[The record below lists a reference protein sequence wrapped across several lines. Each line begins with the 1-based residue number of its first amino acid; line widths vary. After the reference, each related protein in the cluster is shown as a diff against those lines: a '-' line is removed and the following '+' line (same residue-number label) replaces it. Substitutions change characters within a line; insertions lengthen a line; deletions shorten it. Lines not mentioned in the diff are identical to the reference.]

1 MTRNA
6 ILQELEATRARL
18 REREADLARE
28 RAERQADHDRLAAAQ
43 AEIARL
49 MEENAELHHRVDVM
63 ARRMYGRSSERLSP
77 DQLLL
82 AFEAA
87 REEEARRVEEDR
99 LETALGEET
108 PATPRPRR
116 RRPSQKKA
124 HANLPVREVHVELPE
139 ADRVCGCGE
148 SRCRIGEEVSE
159 QIDYVPASLH
169 VVRTI
174 RGKYACPSCQEGV
187 VTAPLPPQGLERSV
201 AAPGLVA
208 HVVASKY
215 ADHLPL
221 YRQEEIFARAGVD
234 LPRSTLGDLVAQA
247 AVRLAPVARAVL
259 ASVLAGRVVHTDDT
273 PVTYLLQPRGRAT
286 GAVWV
291 YVGEK
296 GEAAYDFT
304 ETRSRDGP
312 AAVLRSYRGYLQ
324 ADALKVYDAIFAP
337 GAIVEVAC
345 WAHVR
350 RYFFDALGSE
360 RERATEMLGKIRRLY
375 AVEARARVLD
385 EPDRVLMRLEHA
397 RPVLAEIHAW
407 LEDAAAKVLPK
418 GPLGQAIAYA
428 RSNWP
433 ALQRYLEHGYLD
445 IDNNEAERALRGV
458 AVGRK
463 NWLFAGSAE
472 AGRRAAVLMTLV
484 ATCKLQGVEPEAYL
498 ADALVRVNTTPMSR
512 IKDLT
517 PRGWKRAREA
527 AFPAAGSA

>member
-1 MTRNA
+1 MTPDA
-6 ILQELEATRARL
+6 ILQELDATRARL
-18 REREADLARE
+18 RERESELRTERE
-28 RAERQADHDRLAAAQ
+28 RLAAAQ

-49 MEENAELHHRVDVM
+49 LAENADLRHRVDRM
-63 ARRMYGRSSERLSP
+63 ARRMFGQSSERLTQG
-77 DQLLL
+77 QLLL

-108 PATPRPRR
+108 PATPRR

-124 HANLPVREVHVELPE
+124 HANLPVREVHVEPPE
-139 ADRVCGCGE
+139 ADRLCGCGE
-148 SRCRIGEEVSE
+148 ARCRIGEEVSE
-159 QIDYVPASLH
+159 QLDYVPASLH

-174 RGKYACPSCQEGV
+174 RGKFACPRCQEGV
-187 VTAPLPPQGLERSV
+187 VVAPLPPQGIERSV

-259 ASVLAGRVVHTDDT
+259 AAVLAGRVVHTDDT

-291 YVGEK
+291 YVGER

-312 AAVLRSYRGYLQ
+312 AAILASYRGFLQ
-324 ADALKVYDAIFAP
+324 ADALKVYDAIYAM
-337 GAIVEVAC
+337 GDIVEVAC

-375 AVEARARVLD
+375 AVEARARSLD
-385 EPDRVLMRLEHA
+385 EPDRVVMRLEHA
-397 RPVLAEIHAW
+397 KPVLGEIRAW
-407 LEDAAAKVLPK
+407 LDRVAPTTLPK

-428 RSNWP
+428 TANWA
-433 ALQRYLEHGYLD
+433 ALQRYLEHGFLD

-484 ATCKLQGVEPEAYL
+484 ATCKLQGVDPEAYL
-498 ADALVRVNTTPMSR
+498 ADVLVRVNTTPLSR
-512 IKDLT
+512 LGELT
-517 PRGWKRAREA
+517 PRGWKKAREA
-527 AFPAAGSA
+527 ALPDAPRG